1 MIFAKSSG
9 DADTECEHQSL
20 LRVGRQIR
28 TSLIVVQKQSDLN
41 WLEPNQRTQFF
52 LSFIQFWVATITGA
66 RFIIF
71 NQYSCLSAFIIC
83 SCYGIPDYTR
93 LNVDQ
98 IGCYSIESI
107 SVAHAGYTMTSASP
121 YVGYKFVLFAG
132 LFGIL
137 LVFAYWTVFYYYQ
150 RYHIH
155 WNFPSGTLEQSS
167 RIIPSS
173 RSYPIEKIFLDYFV

>member
-1 MIFAKSSG
+1 MG
-9 DADTECEHQSL
+9 TECEHQSL
-20 LRVGRQIR
+20 L
-28 TSLIVVQKQSDLN
+28 
-41 WLEPNQRTQFF
+41 RTQFF

-83 SCYGIPDYTR
+83 SC
-93 LNVDQ
+93 
-98 IGCYSIESI
+98 I

-155 WNFPSGTLEQSS
+155 WNFPSGTLEPQP

-173 RSYPIEKIFLDYFV
+173 RSYPIE